1 VHGPFG
7 QGVQGGGALGAE
19 PPAVGAALGVGDGV
33 GQPGDGL
40 AVGVAVGEVQLGGA
54 ARLEL
59 AVAFD
64 EGGCLGC
71 GRPRATAR
79 G

>member
-1 VHGPFG
+1 
-7 QGVQGGGALGAE
+7 
-19 PPAVGAALGVGDGV
+19 
-33 GQPGDGL
+33 
-40 AVGVAVGEVQLGGA
+40 VAVGEVQLGGA